1 MLIRMSAIHCFST
14 LLEPVEAAELPG
26 DTYRTCKAP
35 VICFG
40 TLHDPAV
47 LLAVIPKWSPYLDPD
62 GISEEVQQLRS
73 LYSFVSVMNTT
84 LMYGVVRCESS
95 VTQAEW
101 LALVPVIS
109 RTAAAARLLLT
120 HPQLVKQSAT
130 HDANNEQTSLL
141 EDCQKH
147 LQALLCQL
155 VVKHLPNP
163 ELDQS
168 QVIHAMLL
176 PVLSYWE
183 PAAAFSAVSSR
194 LALTLLQR
202 AADDP
207 AVLVYN
213 TGVPQEQQLQNMD
226 VLWRMLG
233 ERCMNTDKMLH
244 NKFTP

>member
-1 MLIRMSAIHCFST
+1 M
-14 LLEPVEAAELPG
+14 
-26 DTYRTCKAP
+26 
-35 VICFG
+35 
-40 TLHDPAV
+40 
-47 LLAVIPKWSPYLDPD
+47 LLAVIPQWSPYLDTD
-62 GISEEVQQLRS
+62 GISEQLQQLRC

-84 LMYGVVRCESS
+84 LMHGVVRCESPI
-95 VTQAEW
+95 TQAKW

-109 RTAAAARLLLT
+109 RTAAAAHLLLT
-120 HPQLVKQSAT
+120 HPQLVKQSAS

-141 EDCQKH
+141 EDCQKG
-147 LQALLCQL
+147 LQILLCQL
-155 VVKHLPNP
+155 VVEHLPNP

-202 AADDP
+202 AAEDP

-213 TGVPQEQQLQNMD
+213 TGVPQEKQLQNMD

-233 ERCMNTDKMLH
+233 ERCMNSNGMLH
-244 NKFTP
+244 NKFKP